1 MPDMTFSSSVLS
13 STSLLGRMSQLIV
26 RAFSWWRAEMTGL
39 LPESWRPQPPLQ
51 AIWRNGTLV
60 FESAQAETEHTRL
73 STSHANIQL
82 EDNVHVLPLVLP
94 RGADRALV
102 QAVQYQLLDVAPIAP
117 EKAVYDVQIIGRDRA
132 TGTLDVRVAL
142 VRLETLAAINDQLRA
157 VGIERA
163 SITAVHEGQTFTL
176 QKPANALVGSSD
188 ARRLALWAT
197 CLIGLL
203 LAAPAL
209 IRWTTEK
216 QTARLDAEITN
227 LTAQLRL
234 AEPAHKR
241 AVILSKTDS
250 ALRAELLRPRL
261 SQQLEQL
268 AVTLDEKIW
277 LREFAQTA
285 DMKRLSLHAKE
296 ADTVLAA
303 LSVQTVKPWRRIE
316 HAAPGS
322 LPDKDQQG
330 RSLLV
335 LQQEQVP

>member
-1 MPDMTFSSSVLS
+1 
-13 STSLLGRMSQLIV
+13 
-26 RAFSWWRAEMTGL
+26 
-39 LPESWRPQPPLQ
+39 
-51 AIWRNGTLV
+51 
-60 FESAQAETEHTRL
+60 
-73 STSHANIQL
+73 
-82 EDNVHVLPLVLP
+82 
-94 RGADRALV
+94 
-102 QAVQYQLLDVAPIAP
+102 
-117 EKAVYDVQIIGRDRA
+117 
-132 TGTLDVRVAL
+132 
-142 VRLETLAAINDQLRA
+142 
-157 VGIERA
+157 
-163 SITAVHEGQTFTL
+163 
-176 QKPANALVGSSD
+176 LVGSSD

>member
-142 VRLETLAAINDQLRA
+142 VRLACGNQ
-157 VGIERA
+157 
-163 SITAVHEGQTFTL
+163 
-176 QKPANALVGSSD
+176 
-188 ARRLALWAT
+188 
-197 CLIGLL
+197 
-203 LAAPAL
+203 
-209 IRWTTEK
+209 
-216 QTARLDAEITN
+216 
-227 LTAQLRL
+227 
-234 AEPAHKR
+234 
-241 AVILSKTDS
+241 
-250 ALRAELLRPRL
+250 
-261 SQQLEQL
+261 
-268 AVTLDEKIW
+268 
-277 LREFAQTA
+277 
-285 DMKRLSLHAKE
+285 
-296 ADTVLAA
+296 
-303 LSVQTVKPWRRIE
+303 
-316 HAAPGS
+316 
-322 LPDKDQQG
+322 
-330 RSLLV
+330 
-335 LQQEQVP
+335 